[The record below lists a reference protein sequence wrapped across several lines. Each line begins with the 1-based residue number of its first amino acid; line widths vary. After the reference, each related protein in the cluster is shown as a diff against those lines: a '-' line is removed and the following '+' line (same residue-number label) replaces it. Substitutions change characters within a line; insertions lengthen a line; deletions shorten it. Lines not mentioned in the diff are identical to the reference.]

1 MTVKDGGGRYQTQKS
16 DDLTMPDYE
25 QGLTAVLQAN
35 RTGPLLIHL
44 TRFQ

>member
-1 MTVKDGGGRYQTQKS
+1 MTVKDGGGQYQTRVF

-35 RTGPLLIHL
+35 PDRTLLIHL